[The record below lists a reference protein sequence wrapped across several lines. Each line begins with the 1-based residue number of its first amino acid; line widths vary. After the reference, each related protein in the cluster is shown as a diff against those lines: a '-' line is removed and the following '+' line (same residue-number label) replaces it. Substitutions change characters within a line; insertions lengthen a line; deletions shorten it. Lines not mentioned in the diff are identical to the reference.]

1 MKKENIMKKAII
13 AAAAMASVAT
23 ATPAYADLFS
33 YTQTNGDVLTIDTRN
48 NSGTI
53 IGQNISASFDGDFSN
68 FAGSANPTGKFLID
82 NLQGTRNVRGVSV
95 QPNPQRQQSII
106 FGAGGRTNLWSSW
119 GDPVIGG
126 DYITYIENL
135 VQSPST
141 SVPAP
146 GMLGLFGLGLVGLG
160 FARGRRKYKVKM
172 AAA

>member
-13 AAAAMASVAT
+13 AAAAIATVAT
-23 ATPAYADLFS
+23 ATPASADLFS
-33 YTQTNGDVLTIDTRN
+33 YSQTNGDVLTIDTRN

-53 IGQNISASFDGDFSN
+53 IGRDISASFSGDFSN
-68 FAGSANPTGKFLID
+68 FTGGANPTGKFLID
-82 NLQGTRNVRGVSV
+82 NLQGTRNVNGVSV
-95 QPNPQRQQSII
+95 QPNPQRQQSIM
-106 FGAGGRTNLWSSW
+106 FGADGRTNLWSSW

-126 DYITYIENL
+126 DYITFIDSL

-146 GMLGLFGLGLVGLG
+146 GMLGLFGLGLAGLG
-160 FARGRRKYKVKM
+160 FARSRRKYKVKT